1 MVTRSWQG
9 ILLFIL
15 HTEISSN
22 SSRNN
27 NDEDGNEDDHGD
39 DTGRIIHNS
48 LNSFATISARM
59 NTKYFSPFG
68 IYMIIIIKLY
78 KYAFIWL

>member
-1 MVTRSWQG
+1 MVTRQQQG
-9 ILLFIL
+9 ILPFIL
-15 HTEISSN
+15 HTELSSN

-27 NDEDGNEDDHGD
+27 NDENGNEDDHSD

-48 LNSFATISARM
+48 LNTFAKISARM
-59 NTKYFSPFG
+59 NAKYFSPFR

-78 KYAFIWL
+78 KYAFI